1 MKNAKIATRVI
12 ILIAIGTVALLGF
25 ATKEIA
31 SSYIAYSDSSNLGRL
46 AKLAPAANL
55 VVHEMQKERGASAV
69 FIGSKGTKFTKELPD
84 QRQSTNSA
92 RSGLTDALNGFPVE
106 QYGEEFKAR
115 VDAALSA
122 LNQIDQHRKGVAD
135 LSSSVG
141 QMAKYYSSTIQK
153 LIAIAEIMGQLSQDP
168 DIARDIIA
176 YANFLQAKE
185 RAGIERAMGAAGYS
199 SGKFSPAV
207 YQRFVGLIAEQNV
220 LFSVFE
226 KTAEADTIAF
236 AKKTVSG
243 PIVEE
248 VERLRKIARDSIST
262 NDLQGVEG
270 PYWFAS
276 ITKKIDLLK
285 DAEDHI
291 AGTLLE
297 NVEAIQSEA
306 LTQLIII
313 SLIVVAVIAGSVS
326 YGIVVA
332 RGITKP
338 IQELE
343 AAASLLAK
351 GERDTAIPGTDRADE
366 VGQLATAIEF
376 FRTETIE
383 ADKRLEQER
392 AQAERNRKAALTD
405 MAGELENAVSGVV
418 STIST
423 MTEQL
428 SSTANTLSSTSEEAS
443 SRTETVATL
452 AEQTTT
458 NMSTVSAASEE
469 MANSISEIAEQIDM
483 SDRTAQEARQTADNA
498 GNVVKGL
505 ADSAQR
511 IGDVVRLITDIAEQ
525 TNLLAL
531 NATIEAARAGEA
543 GKGFAVVANQVK
555 TLASQTAKATD
566 EISSQVKDIQS
577 STDQAVRA
585 IDEVA
590 STIVKISETSS
601 SIAAAVQQ
609 QNAATG
615 EISRNVQE
623 VENGT
628 KDVSA
633 NVMRVSEIV
642 EGTRTSAGDMS
653 RAAGDL
659 MERSRAL
666 TSSIDEFV
674 RNLRA
679 S

>member
-25 ATKEIA
+25 ATKEIV

-69 FIGSKGTKFTKELPD
+69 FIGSKGTNFTKELPD
-84 QRQSTNSA
+84 QRQSTNNA

-122 LNQIDQHRKGVAD
+122 LNQLDQSRKGVTD

-141 QMAKYYSSTIQK
+141 QVAKYYSSTIQK
-153 LIAIAEIMGQLSQDP
+153 LLAIAEIMGQLSQDP

-176 YANFLQAKE
+176 YTNFLQAKE

-207 YQRFVGLIAEQNV
+207 YQRFVGLIAEQKV

-248 VERLRKIARDSIST
+248 VERLRKIAQDSIST

-306 LTQLIII
+306 LTQLIVI
-313 SLIVVAVIAGSVS
+313 SLIVAAVIAGSVS
-326 YGIVVA
+326 YGLVVSS
-332 RGITKP
+332 GITKP

-351 GERDTAIPGTDRADE
+351 GERDTVIPGTDRADE

-423 MTEQL
+423 MTEKL
-428 SSTANTLSSTSEEAS
+428 SATANTLSSTSEEAS

-525 TNLLAL
+525 TNLLAP
-531 NATIEAARAGEA
+531 NATIEAVRAGEA
-543 GKGFAVVANQVK
+543 GKGFAVVANEVK

-601 SIAAAVQQ
+601 SVAAAVQQ

-642 EGTRTSAGDMS
+642 EGTRTSAGDM
-653 RAAGDL
+653 
-659 MERSRAL
+659 
-666 TSSIDEFV
+666 
-674 RNLRA
+674 
-679 S
+679 